1 MKWILTSLLVTGV
14 FASCVRADEPL
25 SQKQIKPIVFSTS
38 ITQDELVAVPLD
50 SQVYAWTQDDLSDL
64 RVVDGEG
71 NAIPFLIR
79 KQRTTEPRITRRSW
93 KAQDLTARPAG
104 DGYFKI
110 LDSLDEDDPQ
120 PTHVRLVTPLSDFE
134 QQVSVFA
141 LDEEG
146 EVLEQLVEDALIF
159 DYAAVV
165 DARRDVIELPSSE
178 ARHFRIDV
186 RAMADDAESP
196 YLSLTRTIH
205 DNKETSRQER
215 TLIRRRPFRIDR
227 IEWILEESHT
237 RTKEIVSVDWSASMA
252 EPVQDEEENQ
262 TLIEIQTHRQPIS
275 SFGIQTQS
283 TNFSRTV
290 LVEIPKLRAGVQD
303 WEQIGTGAV
312 RQFSIRDLEEEELE
326 VRFPESRSD
335 KFRVI
340 IENRDSPPLEI
351 SSVIARGPVHEAV
364 FLASPERD
372 YSLVYEADVEAPDYD
387 LAAINRLLH
396 DGAEPIAAE
405 LSDQEERTDAE
416 PAAFDPKAILNNAYV
431 LGSIAV
437 VLIALLGWA
446 LFSASKRIQDVEESR

>member
-1 MKWILTSLLVTGV
+1 MKWMLTSLLLAGV
-14 FASCVRADEPL
+14 FTGSVCADDPL
-25 SQKQIKPIVFSTS
+25 SQKQRKPIEFSTS
-38 ITQDELVAVPLD
+38 ITRDELVAAPLD
-50 SQVYAWTQDDLSDL
+50 SQVYASASEDLSDL
-64 RVVDGEG
+64 RVIDGDG
-71 NAIPFLIR
+71 NAVPFLIR

-93 KAQDLTARPAG
+93 KAEDLSARPAG
-104 DGYFKI
+104 DGYFRI
-110 LDSLDEDDPQ
+110 LVSLDEDDPQ
-120 PTHVRLVTPLSDFE
+120 PTHIRLVTPLSDFE

-146 EVLEQLVEDALIF
+146 EVLEQVVEDALIF

-165 DARRDVIELPSSE
+165 DARRDVIALPSGD

-186 RAMADDAESP
+186 RAMAEDAESP
-196 YLSLTRTIH
+196 YLSLTRTIY

-227 IEWILEESHT
+227 IEWILEESHA
-237 RTKEIVSVDWSASMA
+237 RTKEIVSVDWSAEMA
-252 EPVQDEEENQ
+252 EPIQDEDENQ
-262 TLIEIQTHRQPIS
+262 TLIEIRTHRQPIS
-275 SFGIQTQS
+275 SFEIQTQS
-283 TNFSRTV
+283 RNFSRTV
-290 LVEIPKLRAGVQD
+290 LVEIPKLRAGLQD

-312 RQFSIRDLEEEELE
+312 RQFSIRDLEEEEIE
-326 VRFPESRSD
+326 VGFPESRSD
-335 KFRVI
+335 TFRMI

-351 SSVIARGPVHEAV
+351 SKVIARGPVHEAV
-364 FLASPERD
+364 FLASPERE

-396 DGAEPIAAE
+396 DGAEPIVAE
-405 LSDQEERTDAE
+405 LSDQQERKDAD
-416 PAAFDPKAILNNAYV
+416 PAAFDLKDILNNAYV